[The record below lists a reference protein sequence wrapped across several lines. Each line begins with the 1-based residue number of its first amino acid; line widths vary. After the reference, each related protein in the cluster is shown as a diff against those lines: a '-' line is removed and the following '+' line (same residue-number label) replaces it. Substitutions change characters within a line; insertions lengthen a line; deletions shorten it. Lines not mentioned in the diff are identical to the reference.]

1 MIVSLLDLH
10 PSTPGA
16 DNGGGQDTLQIFEA
30 GTGHGALTLNL
41 ARAIH
46 GANTATPPIPDLPS
60 KAADENSIKAVND
73 GLGAK
78 TAKEIYDAWRASRR
92 AVIHTLDQ
100 SPAYSAHAQK
110 TVKNFRRGMY
120 FPNVDFHVGSI
131 KDYLSDRLSET
142 NKAFLDHAILD
153 LPNTHTYLDIVGEAL
168 KANGSLVTWCP
179 SITQINKCV
188 MLVKEEK
195 MPFLLER
202 VIEVGAGLS
211 GGREWDVRMV
221 RPRALMK
228 ARLEA
233 KIPGSKGEVIDPIA
247 EIVEDIELPAEP
259 ASRNDGWEM
268 VCRPKVGVRII
279 GGGFTALWRKM
290 ERYHV

>member
-16 DNGGGQDTLQIFEA
+16 DNGGGQDRIEIFEA

-46 GANTATPPIPDLPS
+46 GSNAAAPPIPDAVRRVASDNRP
-60 KAADENSIKAVND
+60 AAMNE
-73 GLGAK
+73 GLE
-78 TAKEIYDAWRASRR
+78 AKEKKELYDQWRAERR

-100 SPAYSAHAQK
+100 SSAYSAHAQRI
-110 TVKNFRRGMY
+110 VGNFRQGMY

-131 KDYLSDRLSET
+131 KDYLSDRLTKSNEP
-142 NKAFLDHAILD
+142 FLDHAILD
-153 LPNTHTYLDIVGEAL
+153 LPDTHKYLEIVAEAL
-168 KANGSLVTWCP
+168 KANGSLITWCP

-188 MLVKEEK
+188 MLVKEEN
-195 MPFLLER
+195 MPFLLEK

-221 RPRALMK
+221 RPRAFVK
-228 ARLEA
+228 AKLEV
-233 KIPGSKGEVIDPIA
+233 KPPDLDGEVTDPA
-247 EIVEDIELPAEP
+247 TEIQDDVKLSAEP
-259 ASRNDGWEM
+259 APQDDGWEM
-268 VCRPKVGVRII
+268 VCRPKVGVKVI
-279 GGGFTALWRKM
+279 GGGFVALWRKM
-290 ERYHV
+290 ER